1 MRASSPGRKRGVL
14 SNLFDNPIYC
24 AKWGGR
30 ARHAVPLRSG
40 RRHSQFSPRDASA
53 GRHRH
58 TAAALAGLLLC
69 VLPSSAQET
78 SSAGATEPTANLKA
92 CDRLFDR
99 GRRADAQACY
109 SRLLTT
115 SRDLGMQAEAAW
127 RLGDKHR
134 ANEAFRD
141 AVKAN
146 PEDPHLRVR
155 WGYLFI
161 DTYQQGEAAKL
172 FQEALDIDK
181 DYAPAKLGAA
191 TVMSGR
197 FEGKAFE
204 LAKEALD
211 SDPNF
216 IDALVLMAGMAIE
229 EEDLDRADQY
239 LDDGL
244 EKATELEASPLELYS
259 LKASIDLLRG
269 NVETEWTGK
278 ALAYNPIYGQIFA
291 DAAHYHVIT
300 RRYREAAALL
310 QQAVQ
315 IDPALWS
322 AHADLA
328 VNLLRLGKDAEGRR
342 HLETA
347 YHGDPFSPKTVNTL
361 RLLDSFDNFERH
373 SNKDDILLGP
383 EEEVEASLEKPEVIL
398 RLHKD
403 EAAYLKPYVMEL
415 AEQSIETFAK
425 KYRFQLK
432 EPVQIE
438 LYPDHDDFAVRTMGM
453 PGIGLL
459 GVTFGYLIAMD
470 SPSGRPPGQFHWGT
484 TLWHEMAHVFT
495 LEATNH
501 LVPRWYSEG
510 ISMYEEWEARPSWGE
525 NISSDFVDA
534 IKKDRLLPIADL
546 DKGFVR
552 PRYPSQIAVSYFQ
565 AGLVCRMIAEQW
577 EFSKL
582 VDLLYG
588 FGEGRSTA
596 DSIEAEL
603 GISSEEFDKRFTAFL
618 DAEYGNLVENIG
630 EWKKLM
636 KEAVAAV
643 RKKEWDDV
651 IEPATKAR
659 EIYPWFVEGGSPYIL
674 LARAHIEK
682 DDKAAAADIMQQ
694 YLHTGGRSPK
704 AIRDLADWL
713 DELGRREGAIEAL
726 ESLLYN
732 APGDPE
738 LHSRLGGW
746 LLEADRDREALR
758 EFETY
763 LAMGPLDVA
772 GAHFNLARTYHKMED
787 RAETRKHLLSALEA
801 APNFRPAQKL
811 LLKILD

>member
-1 MRASSPGRKRGVL
+1 MR
-14 SNLFDNPIYC
+14 
-24 AKWGGR
+24 
-30 ARHAVPLRSG
+30 
-40 RRHSQFSPRDASA
+40 ASA

-58 TAAALAGLLLC
+58 TAAVLAGLLVC
-69 VLPSSAQET
+69 ALPSAAQQAPPAE
-78 SSAGATEPTANLKA
+78 AGEPTRDLKA

-99 GRRADAQACY
+99 GKRADAHACY

-115 SRDLGMQAEAAW
+115 SQDLGTQAEAAW
-127 RLGDKHR
+127 RLEDKHR
-134 ANEAFRD
+134 ANETFRE
-141 AVKAN
+141 AVQAR

-161 DTYQQGEAAKL
+161 DTHQAGEAAKL
-172 FQEALDIDK
+172 FQEALEIDEN
-181 DYAPAKLGAA
+181 YAAAKLGGA
-191 TVMSGR
+191 TVMSRR

-211 SDPNF
+211 ADPNL

-229 EEDLDRADQY
+229 EEDLGRADQY

-244 EKATELEASPLELYS
+244 KKAEELGESPLKLYS
-259 LKASIDLLRG
+259 LKASIDLLRD

-278 ALAYNPIYGQIFA
+278 ALAHNPTYGQIFA
-291 DAAHYHVIT
+291 DIAHYHVVT

-310 QQAVQ
+310 EQAVR
-315 IDPALWS
+315 IDPELWP

-328 VNLLRLGKDAEGRR
+328 VNLMRLGKEAEGRR
-342 HLETA
+342 HLEIA
-347 YHGDPFSPKTVNTL
+347 YRGDSFNPKTVNTL
-361 RLLDSFDNFERH
+361 RLLDSFDNFARH
-373 SNKDDILLGP
+373 SNKDDVLLGTQ
-383 EEEVEASLEKPEVIL
+383 EEVEAAVEKPEVIL

-403 EAAYLKPYVMEL
+403 EAAYLKPYVMEV
-415 AEQSIETFAK
+415 AEQSIETFSK
-425 KYRFQLK
+425 KYRFRLK
-432 EPVQIE
+432 EPVQVE

-484 TLWHEMAHVFT
+484 TLWHEIAHVFT

-510 ISMYEEWEARPSWGE
+510 VSMYEEWEARPSWGE
-525 NISSDFVDA
+525 NISTAFVEA
-534 IKKDRLLPIADL
+534 IKKDRLLPIAEL

-565 AGLVCRMIAEQW
+565 AGLVCRMIAEEW

-582 VDLLYG
+582 VGLLYG

-596 DSIEAEL
+596 DNIQSEL
-603 GISSEEFDKRFTAFL
+603 GISSTEFDRRFDDYLQAH
-618 DAEYGNLVENIG
+618 YGELVENFG

-636 KEAVAAV
+636 KQAVAAAS
-643 RKKEWDDV
+643 KKEWDEL

-659 EIYPWFVEGGSPYIL
+659 ELYPWFVEGGTPYIL
-674 LARAHIEK
+674 LARAYIEK
-682 DDKAAAADIMQQ
+682 EDKAAAADIMQQ
-694 YLHTGGRSPK
+694 YERMGGRSPK
-704 AIRDLADWL
+704 AIRDLAEWL
-713 DELGRREGAIEAL
+713 DELGRRDEAIHAL
-726 ESLLYN
+726 DGLLYN

-738 LHSRLGGW
+738 LHATLGRW
-746 LLEADRDREALR
+746 LLEAGREQKALR
-758 EFETY
+758 EFKTY

-787 RAETRKHLLSALEA
+787 RAGTRKHLLSALEA
-801 APNFRPAQKL
+801 APNYRPAQKL
-811 LLKILD
+811 LLKTLD

>member
-1 MRASSPGRKRGVL
+1 MRAST
-14 SNLFDNPIYC
+14 
-24 AKWGGR
+24 
-30 ARHAVPLRSG
+30 
-40 RRHSQFSPRDASA
+40 

-58 TAAALAGLLLC
+58 TAAVLAGLLLC
-69 VLPSSAQET
+69 ALPSAAQQAPPAE
-78 SSAGATEPTANLKA
+78 AGEPTPDLKA

-99 GRRADAQACY
+99 GKRADARACY

-115 SRDLGMQAEAAW
+115 SRDLGTQAEVAW
-127 RLGDKHR
+127 KLEDRHR
-134 ANEAFRD
+134 ANETFRE
-141 AVKAN
+141 AVQAR

-161 DTYQQGEAAKL
+161 DTHQAGEAAKL
-172 FQEALDIDK
+172 FQEALEIDEN
-181 DYAPAKLGAA
+181 YAAAKLGAA

-211 SDPNF
+211 ADPNL

-244 EKATELEASPLELYS
+244 KKAEELGESPLKLYS
-259 LKASIDLLRG
+259 LKASIDLLRD

-278 ALAYNPIYGQIFA
+278 ALAYNPTYGQIFA
-291 DAAHYHVIT
+291 DIAHYHVIT

-310 QQAVQ
+310 GQAVR
-315 IDPALWS
+315 IDPELWP

-328 VNLLRLGKDAEGRR
+328 VNLMRLGREAEGRR
-342 HLETA
+342 HLEIA
-347 YHGDPFSPKTVNTL
+347 YRGDPFNPKTVNTL
-361 RLLDSFDNFERH
+361 RLLDSFDNFARH
-373 SNKDDILLGP
+373 SNKDDVLLGT
-383 EEEVEASLEKPEVIL
+383 EEEVEAAVDKPEVIL

-403 EAAYLKPYVMEL
+403 EAAYLKPYVMEV
-415 AEQSIETFAK
+415 AEQSIETFSK
-425 KYRFQLK
+425 KYRFRLK
-432 EPVQIE
+432 EPVQVE

-484 TLWHEMAHVFT
+484 TLWHEIAHVFT

-510 ISMYEEWEARPSWGE
+510 VSMYEEWEARPSWGE
-525 NISSDFVDA
+525 NISAAFVEA
-534 IKKDRLLPIADL
+534 IKKDRLLPIAEL

-565 AGLVCRMIAEQW
+565 AGLVCRMIAEEW
-577 EFSKL
+577 GFSKL

-588 FGEGRSTA
+588 FGERRSTA
-596 DSIEAEL
+596 DNIKSEL
-603 GISSEEFDKRFTAFL
+603 GISSAEFDRRFDDYLQAH
-618 DAEYGNLVENIG
+618 YGELVENFG
-630 EWKKLM
+630 EWKKLV
-636 KEAVAAV
+636 KQAVAAA
-643 RKKEWDDV
+643 RKKEWDEV
-651 IEPATKAR
+651 IEPATEAR
-659 EIYPWFVEGGSPYIL
+659 ELYPWFVEGGTPYIL
-674 LARAHIEK
+674 LARAYIEK
-682 DDKAAAADIMQQ
+682 EDKAAAADIMQQ
-694 YLHTGGRSPK
+694 YERMGGRSPK
-704 AIRDLADWL
+704 AIRDLAEWL
-713 DELGRREGAIEAL
+713 DELGRRDEAIDAL
-726 ESLLYN
+726 DGLLYN

-738 LHSRLGGW
+738 LHATLGRW
-746 LLEADRDREALR
+746 LLEAGRDREALR
-758 EFETY
+758 EFKTY

-787 RAETRKHLLSALEA
+787 RAGTRKHLLSALEA
-801 APNFRPAQKL
+801 APNYRPAQKL
-811 LLKILD
+811 LLKTLD